1 MLLWGMESHSMFVS
15 LWQLLLRPGYFIKD
29 YLNGRRQVSYP
40 PVKMLFVV
48 SLIYLIFRQLLDMLF
63 PGAPVVE
70 SVPEDLS
77 ESVIETAH
85 TWITENPGYGMMTMT
100 LILILPTWFF
110 FRYAPRHP
118 RHTFPEGFFIQ
129 IFMSSLMIL
138 IIFINRV
145 TDKWFFWLVPL
156 YYFIAYRQL
165 FGYGIWATIWRLLL
179 SFVFWMVSL
188 FFFIFSY
195 ILVKTDD
202 FWQAL
207 AAMLSVLGILLAI
220 LVLGYLFEHR
230 NRRNLPFKQD
240 R

>member
-1 MLLWGMESHSMFVS
+1 MAETPVSIFQQELTDQTCACCGYEYKGNYCPVCGQKSGDGRITWDWVRRSVMLLWGMESHSMFVS

-48 SLIYLIFRQLLDMLF
+48 LLIYLIFRQLLDMLF

-100 LILILPTWFF
+100 LILILPTCFF

-118 RHTFPEGFFIQ
+118 RHTFPEGFFYPD
-129 IFMSSLMIL
+129 FYEL
-138 IIFINRV
+138 
-145 TDKWFFWLVPL
+145 
-156 YYFIAYRQL
+156 A
-165 FGYGIWATIWRLLL
+165 
-179 SFVFWMVSL
+179 
-188 FFFIFSY
+188 
-195 ILVKTDD
+195 DD
-202 FWQAL
+202 TYHLHQ
-207 AAMLSVLGILLAI
+207 
-220 LVLGYLFEHR
+220 
-230 NRRNLPFKQD
+230 
-240 R
+240 